1 MRGRKDKQE
10 RLPSPEEDEDD
21 DDFVIDELPDSSEG
35 SDADAGSDSSAAD
48 EPLYEPE
55 GKPCLHMHAGPR
67 HGQHD
72 TMMALCAV
80 QVICWGWFRKGQVI
94 LPPAS
99 AQLPLAQQ

>member
-1 MRGRKDKQE
+1 MRGRKDKEE

-35 SDADAGSDSSAAD
+35 SDADAGSDSSADD

-55 GKPCLHMHAGPR
+55 GTPAAACTPARRICNM
-67 HGQHD
+67 D
-72 TMMALCAV
+72 NSTTCDV
-80 QVICWGWFRKGQVI
+80 QVICWGGLRMRPVV
-94 LPPAS
+94 LPTAS